1 MIASG
6 PVRRL
11 LSLALSVLGLLFG
24 LELCARLLHH
34 PVPVR
39 RVYDPFAW
47 RIPQPG
53 LVEAF
58 TTWEGERVEV
68 RLNDLG
74 MRGPETHAPQA
85 PGTLT
90 LVFLGGS
97 TTENYALN
105 DTDTFPE
112 QVGQGVAR
120 ALGRPVRV
128 FNAGQSAAVS
138 GTNLARL
145 QHQVLDLRPALVVAM
160 EGINDLLGGF
170 HTGFRMDGRHLPR
183 PPTADARP
191 RSYLLSF
198 LRGRRWPWD
207 RQVPLRPRSEL
218 ERRDYADF
226 PARRAFAR
234 NLRSMAAIAQAH
246 GVPLLF
252 VVQPSAYHDPPE
264 PEDARRFFMRDTLV
278 AAGMPA
284 PDLPAMFAGMRA
296 FGDDVRALPQGAF
309 VRVFD
314 LEARLPK
321 TPELFVDECHF
332 TKAGNR
338 RVSAELL
345 EPALALLRERLEA
358 GPPPGR

>member
-1 MIASG
+1 M
-6 PVRRL
+6 RRQ
-11 LSLALSVLGLLFG
+11 LSLALLVLGLLLG
-24 LELCARLLHH
+24 LELCARLLHQ
-34 PVPVR
+34 PEPVR

-53 LVEAF
+53 LVDAF
-58 TTWEGERVEV
+58 TSWQGERVVV
-68 RLNDLG
+68 RMNDLG
-74 MRGPETHAPQA
+74 MRGPDSAAPQA

-97 TTENYALN
+97 TTENYALQ
-105 DTDTFPE
+105 DADTFPE
-112 QVGQGVAR
+112 LVGRSVAR

-138 GTNLARL
+138 GTNLGRL

-160 EGINDLLGGF
+160 DGINDLLGGF
-170 HTGFRMDGRHLPR
+170 HPGFRKDGRHLPR

-198 LRGRRWPWD
+198 LRARRWPWE
-207 RQVPLRPRSEL
+207 RQLPLRPKSEVAL
-218 ERRDYADF
+218 RDYSSF
-226 PARRAFAR
+226 PARQGFAR
-234 NLRSMAAIAQAH
+234 NLRSMAAIAEAH

-252 VVQPSAYHDPPE
+252 LVQPSAYHDPPE

-278 AAGMPA
+278 AAGLPA
-284 PDLPAMFAGMRA
+284 PDLQAMFAGMRA
-296 FGDDVRALPQGAF
+296 FGDDVRALPQGAG

-314 LEARLPK
+314 LEARVPK

-338 RVSAELL
+338 RVAEELL
-345 EPALALLRERLEA
+345 EPVLALLRERVPG
-358 GPPPGR
+358 GPDPVR